1 MELAPEVM
9 SENDRDAAERGRE
22 GGEVAALAEQASRR

>member
-9 SENDRDAAERGRE
+9 SENDRDAAERGE
-22 GGEVAALAEQASRR
+22 GGREIAALAEQASRR